1 MFIFLFLECFFTYN
15 LLLLSTVKTW
25 TWTKSAFGLLAS
37 FWPLGLFVVCLLY
50 GFFSIP
56 FIAISDC
63 SRIFPCFFILFFT
76 LGSHFRALQ
85 VRGAHEKPFLWWWS
99 LPFEI
104 RLRISSVWQFSL
116 PNHPAL
122 RLAPSMR
129 TKPSNNL

>member
-1 MFIFLFLECFFTYN
+1 MLIFLFLECFFTYN

-63 SRIFPCFFILFFT
+63 SRIFPCFFILFFYFGVT
-76 LGSHFRALQ
+76 FSCFAGKRSTRKAF
-85 VRGAHEKPFLWWWS
+85 S
-99 LPFEI
+99 LVVVVAI
-104 RLRISSVWQFSL
+104 RDSFADIECLAVFAPQPSSVTLSSL
-116 PNHPAL
+116 DEN
-122 RLAPSMR
+122 
-129 TKPSNNL
+129 